1 MQHYTGITEDT
12 IIPVRRTGPFDA
24 CHVIRPMIRARK
36 WYATIH
42 PNDWAPVRKSIAGPV
57 IFGLRRMSGMHQLYV
72 EISKARGLCARELAD
87 IVRLSAAQ

>member
-12 IIPVRRTGPFDA
+12 IIPVRRTGPFDV
-24 CHVIRPMIRARK
+24 CHVIRPMIRGNR
-36 WYATIH
+36 YAGIH
-42 PNDWAPVRKSIAGPV
+42 SNDWAPVRKSIAGPV

-72 EISKARGLCARELAD
+72 EISKARGLCVRELAD